1 MRITILGLGR
11 MGAPMARNLI
21 ELGHEVT
28 LWNRTPE
35 RADVMAAPGVHI
47 SPTVSDAVAKAQV
60 ALTMVS
66 DDAAEEALTYG
77 PGGLL
82 EELGHGAI
90 HLCMSTIGVDT
101 SRRLAEAHAKA
112 GQGYVAA
119 PVLGKPSDAAS
130 RRLWVLAAGPETQV
144 NRCLV
149 ALEALGRGITRV
161 GTRAEVAHALKLGA
175 NLLTV
180 AMVETLGEVLAF
192 GEKAGFAPAD
202 YLRLLNLGLLKSPP
216 MDAFGGLMVRQD
228 YEPSDQTL
236 DLAAKDL
243 ELVIRSSRDLGVA
256 MPMAAPLLLQ
266 VENAAGRGLGGRDLT
281 ALALVHRQDAK
292 LDEPAP
298 VPPAEPARPLT
309 KSERRKNAA
318 ARKAGEPERRVGTE
332 SRRPAKEA
340 PPEVHA
346 AAVPRP
352 HVPAEPRPHL
362 AAPPR
367 PHAPAEHKAHLTVP
381 PKPPPPRP
389 HVEERP
395 HLEPEPAA
403 LAAPEPVPAPE
414 PKPIPA
420 PEPEPIPA
428 PEPKPIPAPE
438 PVPAPSPGTVPEPVP
453 GPVPEPGA
461 VKALVDEP
469 SFAAIGPEGALLVD
483 LDSTTHFEAIDGAVH
498 AWVEGRRHATP
509 WRSFEE
515 VELAFNQVLF
525 VRIQRTILLNP
536 QAVLDIRSLFGGRA
550 KVRVAGGIELPA
562 TREAAKRLRF
572 LLGE

>member
-35 RADVMAAPGVHI
+35 RADVMAAPGVRI

-60 ALTMVS
+60 ALTMVA

-101 SRRLAEAHAKA
+101 SRRFAEAHAKA

-243 ELVIRSSRDLGVA
+243 ELVIRSSRDLGMA
-256 MPMAAPLLLQ
+256 LPMAAPLLLQ

-298 VPPAEPARPLT
+298 SPPAEPAKPPT

-318 ARKAGEPERRVGTE
+318 ARKAGEPERRTGTE
-332 SRRPAKEA
+332 SRRLAKEA

-352 HVPAEPRPHL
+352 HAPAEPKPHL
-362 AAPPR
+362 TVPPR
-367 PHAPAEHKAHLTVP
+367 PNHLVP

-389 HVEERP
+389 PVEERP
-395 HLEPEPAA
+395 HLEPEPVA
-403 LAAPEPVPAPE
+403 LAAPEPVPV
-414 PKPIPA
+414 
-420 PEPEPIPA
+420 

-438 PVPAPSPGTVPEPVP
+438 PVPAPVPEPVP
-453 GPVPEPGA
+453 EPVPIPGPEPVPEAEA

-469 SFAAIGPEGALLVD
+469 SFAAIGPEGAQLVD
-483 LDSTTHFEAIDGAVH
+483 LDSTTHFEAINGAVH

-550 KVRVAGGIELPA
+550 KIRVAGGMELPA

>member
-35 RADVMAAPGVHI
+35 RADAMAAPGVRV

-60 ALTMVS
+60 ALTMVA

-101 SRRLAEAHAKA
+101 SRRFAEAHAKA

-243 ELVIRSSRDLGVA
+243 ELILRASRDLGMG
-256 MPMAAPLLLQ
+256 MPMAAPLLRQ
-266 VENAAGRGLGGRDLT
+266 VGNAAKRGLGGRDLT
-281 ALALVHRQDAK
+281 ALALVHRQDAR

-298 VPPAEPARPLT
+298 PAPAEPLPPVPAEPARPLT
-309 KSERRKNAA
+309 KAERRKNAA
-318 ARKAGEPERRVGTE
+318 ARKAGEPERRKGAE
-332 SRRPAKEA
+332 SRKPAREA
-340 PPEVHA
+340 PPEGR
-346 AAVPRP
+346 AAVMPRP
-352 HVPAEPRPHL
+352 QAPAVAKPHL
-362 AAPPR
+362 A
-367 PHAPAEHKAHLTVP
+367 VP
-381 PKPPPPRP
+381 PKPIHLVPPKPLPPRP
-389 HVEERP
+389 HVEARP
-395 HLEPEPAA
+395 HRDPEPVA
-403 LAAPEPVPAPE
+403 LAAPEPVAVPE
-414 PKPIPA
+414 PVVLA
-420 PEPEPIPA
+420 
-428 PEPKPIPAPE
+428 APE
-438 PVPAPSPGTVPEPVP
+438 PVAVPEPVVLAAPEPVAVPEPVP
-453 GPVPEPGA
+453 DPGA
-461 VKALVDEP
+461 VQALVDEP
-469 SFAAIGPEGALLVD
+469 SFAAVGPEGALMVE
-483 LDSTTHFEAIDGAVH
+483 LDSTSHFEAVDGAVH

-515 VELAFNQVLF
+515 VELAFNHVLF

-550 KVRVAGGIELPA
+550 KVRVAGGMELPA

>member
-28 LWNRTPE
+28 LWNRTPG
-35 RADVMAAPGVHI
+35 RADAMAAPGVRI

-60 ALTMVS
+60 ALTMVA

-101 SRRLAEAHAKA
+101 SRRFAEAHAKA

-236 DLAAKDL
+236 DLAGKDL
-243 ELVIRSSRDLGVA
+243 ELVLRASRDLGMG
-256 MPMAAPLLLQ
+256 MPMAAPLLRQ

-298 VPPAEPARPLT
+298 AGPARPLT
-309 KSERRKNAA
+309 KAERRKNAA
-318 ARKAGEPERRVGTE
+318 ARKAGEPERRKGAE
-332 SRRPAKEA
+332 SRKPAREA
-340 PPEVHA
+340 PPDVHA
-346 AAVPRP
+346 AV
-352 HVPAEPRPHL
+352 V
-362 AAPPR
+362 PR
-367 PHAPAEHKAHLTVP
+367 PHAPAVHKPHVAVPPMPIHLVP
-381 PKPPPPRP
+381 PKPLPPRP
-389 HVEERP
+389 HVEARP
-395 HLEPEPAA
+395 RPEPVALTAPEPEPMREPA
-403 LAAPEPVPAPE
+403 PVPAPE
-414 PKPIPA
+414 P
-420 PEPEPIPA
+420 
-428 PEPKPIPAPE
+428 
-438 PVPAPSPGTVPEPVP
+438 VHVPEPAPVAVP
-453 GPVPEPGA
+453 GPVPDAGA
-461 VKALVDEP
+461 VQALVDEP
-469 SFAAIGPEGALLVD
+469 SFAAIGPEGALMVD

-550 KVRVAGGIELPA
+550 KVRVAGGVELPA

>member
-35 RADVMAAPGVHI
+35 RADAMAAPGVRV

-60 ALTMVS
+60 ALTMVA

-101 SRRLAEAHAKA
+101 SRRFAEAHAKA

-180 AMVETLGEVLAF
+180 AMVETLGEVLTF

-243 ELVIRSSRDLGVA
+243 ELILRASRDLGMG
-256 MPMAAPLLLQ
+256 MPMAAPLLRQ
-266 VENAAGRGLGGRDLT
+266 VGNAAERGLGGRDLT
-281 ALALVHRQDAK
+281 ALALVHRQDAR

-298 VPPAEPARPLT
+298 PAPAEHLPPAPAEPARPVPVEPARPVPVEPARPLT
-309 KSERRKNAA
+309 KAERRKNAA
-318 ARKAGEPERRVGTE
+318 ARKAGEPERRKGAE
-332 SRRPAKEA
+332 SRKPAREA
-340 PPEVHA
+340 QPEGHA
-346 AAVPRP
+346 AVVPRP
-352 HVPAEPRPHL
+352 QAPVVAKPHL
-362 AAPPR
+362 AMPPK
-367 PHAPAEHKAHLTVP
+367 PIHVVP
-381 PKPPPPRP
+381 PKPLPPRP
-389 HVEERP
+389 HVEARP
-395 HLEPEPAA
+395 HRDPEPVA
-403 LAAPEPVPAPE
+403 LAAPEPVPL
-414 PKPIPA
+414 
-420 PEPEPIPA
+420 
-428 PEPKPIPAPE
+428 PE
-438 PVPAPSPGTVPEPVP
+438 PVPAPTPEPVP
-453 GPVPEPGA
+453 DA
-461 VKALVDEP
+461 VAVQALVDEP
-469 SFAAIGPEGALLVD
+469 SFAAVGPEGALMVE
-483 LDSTTHFEAIDGAVH
+483 LDSTSHFEAVDGAVH

-515 VELAFNQVLF
+515 VELAFNHVLF

-550 KVRVAGGIELPA
+550 KVRVAGGMELPA

>member
-1 MRITILGLGR
+1 
-11 MGAPMARNLI
+11 
-21 ELGHEVT
+21 
-28 LWNRTPE
+28 
-35 RADVMAAPGVHI
+35 MAAPGVRV

-60 ALTMVS
+60 ALTMVA
-66 DDAAEEALTYG
+66 DDAAEEDLTYG

-82 EELGHGAI
+82 EEMGHGAI
-90 HLCMSTIGVDT
+90 HLCMSTIGLDT

-243 ELVIRSSRDLGVA
+243 ELIMRASRDLGMG
-256 MPMAAPLLLQ
+256 MPMAAPLLRQ
-266 VENAAGRGLGGRDLT
+266 VGNAAERGLGGRDLT
-281 ALALVHRQDAK
+281 ALALVHRQDAR

-298 VPPAEPARPLT
+298 PAPAEPARPAPAEPARPLT
-309 KSERRKNAA
+309 KAERRKNAA
-318 ARKAGEPERRVGTE
+318 ARKAGEPERRKDAE
-332 SRRPAKEA
+332 SRKPAREA
-340 PPEVHA
+340 PPEGHA

-352 HVPAEPRPHL
+352 HVPVVAKPHP
-362 AAPPR
+362 AVPPG
-367 PHAPAEHKAHLTVP
+367 PIHPIP
-381 PKPPPPRP
+381 PKPLPPTVP
-389 HVEERP
+389 HVEARP
-395 HLEPEPAA
+395 HRDPEPVAPAAPEPAPV
-403 LAAPEPVPAPE
+403 PEPVPAPM
-414 PKPIPA
+414 
-420 PEPEPIPA
+420 
-428 PEPKPIPAPE
+428 PE
-438 PVPAPSPGTVPEPVP
+438 PVPVPTPEPAPVPTPEPVP
-453 GPVPEPGA
+453 GAGA
-461 VKALVDEP
+461 VQALVDEP
-469 SFAAIGPEGALLVD
+469 SFAAIGPEGALMVE
-483 LDSTTHFEAIDGAVH
+483 LDSTSHFEAVDGAVH

-515 VELAFNQVLF
+515 VELAFNHVLF

-550 KVRVAGGIELPA
+550 KVRVAGGMELPA